1 MNYLAENSIFYRYLS
16 GFGKNHS
23 TDFSLSY
30 LMDKVL
36 TGVDSGPLTEII
48 FIDLLKAFN
57 NINHDILLKKISA
70 LFSSHNK
77 LVQIAPIKCKL
88 LSKCSR

>member
-23 TDFSLSY
+23 TDLSLSY

-36 TGVDSGPLTEII
+36 TGVDSGLLTGII
-48 FIDLLKAFN
+48 FIDLLKDFN

-70 LFSSHNK
+70 LFSLFNK
-77 LVQIAPIKCKL
+77 LVQIAPIKHKL

>member
-16 GFGKNHS
+16 GFGKNRS
-23 TDFSLSY
+23 TDLSLSY

-36 TGVDSGPLTEII
+36 TGVDSGPLTGII

-57 NINHDILLKKISA
+57 NINHDILLEKYL
-70 LFSSHNK
+70 LFSHRTINRFK
-77 LVQIAPIKCKL
+77 LHL
-88 LSKCSR
+88 LSINF